1 MMQISENIAYV
12 LNSVGLCIDIIGA
25 WFVAWEIT
33 SQYKR
38 GKI

>member
-25 WFVAWEIT
+25 WFGTEN
-33 SQYKR
+33 R
-38 GKI
+38 NRE